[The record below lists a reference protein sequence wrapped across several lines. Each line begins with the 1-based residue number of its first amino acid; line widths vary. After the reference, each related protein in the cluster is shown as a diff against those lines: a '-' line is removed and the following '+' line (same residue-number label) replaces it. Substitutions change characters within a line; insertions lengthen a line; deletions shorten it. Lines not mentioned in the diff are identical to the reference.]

1 MIPIGDGR
9 QKFAVADSEFLSI
22 LTVTDE
28 GGATFG
34 TVYDDADAAFI
45 AAANPAAITELLDR
59 LEEAESDGLEQA
71 RLLGMSG
78 EREAALLSKL
88 EAAEKERDKYK
99 LAYSLWRE
107 KTDWVQE
114 GINSGAISPKYLG
127 WHRAD
132 VVSDLLKKA
141 EKERDALRTEL
152 KETWHRAAAAEN
164 TIKSLQ
170 AKIEAM
176 EKQKPVGE
184 IQRANSTGNYICSE
198 VWVPLPVGSK
208 LYALPGA
215 QPAPSVPDGFSRE
228 DLEAVADGLDG
239 YEKTVNVGN
248 VTGEGDDHLEST
260 TAYAARFIRTM
271 LAAAPEAK
279 P

>member
-88 EAAEKERDKYK
+88 
-99 LAYSLWRE
+99 
-107 KTDWVQE
+107 
-114 GINSGAISPKYLG
+114 
-127 WHRAD
+127 
-132 VVSDLLKKA
+132 
-141 EKERDALRTEL
+141 
-152 KETWHRAAAAEN
+152 
-164 TIKSLQ
+164 
-170 AKIEAM
+170 
-176 EKQKPVGE
+176 
-184 IQRANSTGNYICSE
+184 
-198 VWVPLPVGSK
+198 
-208 LYALPGA
+208 
-215 QPAPSVPDGFSRE
+215 
-228 DLEAVADGLDG
+228 
-239 YEKTVNVGN
+239 
-248 VTGEGDDHLEST
+248 
-260 TAYAARFIRTM
+260 
-271 LAAAPEAK
+271 
-279 P
+279 